1 MLAKPKLLEKKI
13 LAVSEKRRITIPKSF
28 YKTLNFG
35 DKVECFARGNELV
48 LRPVSV
54 GREDFS
60 DLINADIA
68 AGNVTEDFGRI
79 KADIASSLGAMID
92 DAKKAAHNQGEYSTF
107 EEIFGG
113 D

>member
-1 MLAKPKLLEKKI
+1 MLANPKLLEKKI
-13 LAVSEKRRITIPKSF
+13 LVVSEKRRITIPKNF

-54 GREDFS
+54 GKEDFS
-60 DLINADIA
+60 DLIKADIA
-68 AGNVTEDFGRI
+68 AGNVAEDFDCI
-79 KADIASSLGAMID
+79 KANIANSLNAMIG